1 MAVEDEQIGAG
12 VLHEILAEIVDQK
25 GDGGGLA
32 AAAFDGRERDG
43 MPALVVEEHL
53 QTPTGV
59 AGRQPGSVIARRRDV
74 RGCWGGGW
82 GRARGCEM
90 PKDGNMKSEK

>member
-1 MAVEDEQIGAG
+1 MAVEDKQIGAG
-12 VLHEILAEIVDQK
+12 ILHEILAEIVDQK

-32 AAAFDGRERDG
+32 AAAFGGRERDG

-59 AGRQPGSVIARRRDV
+59 AGRQPGSVIRMQTRCERDGD
-74 RGCWGGGW
+74 RGWE
-82 GRARGCEM
+82 RV
-90 PKDGNMKSEK
+90 